1 MSVKAKYIIIALFA
15 WVFWARL
22 GEYRP
27 PSPLLWDEWTPI
39 GSYETK
45 AECDKKIEA
54 GANFNSKPPNA
65 YVFGVVQT
73 YRRPNGTILVTA
85 RKCLLDNIDPR
96 EKRN

>member
-1 MSVKAKYIIIALFA
+1 MSVKANYIIMALFG
-15 WVFWARL
+15 WVLWARL

-27 PSPLLWDEWTPI
+27 SSTLLWDEWTPI

-45 AECDKKIEA
+45 AECDKKMEA
-54 GANFNSKPPNA
+54 GINPNPKPPNA
-65 YVFGVVQT
+65 NVTVVVQT
-73 YRRPNGTILVTA
+73 YRRPNGTILVTT

>member
-1 MSVKAKYIIIALFA
+1 MSVKAKYIIMALFG
-15 WVFWARL
+15 WVIWARL

-27 PSPLLWDEWTPI
+27 PSPVVWDEWTPI
-39 GSYETK
+39 DRYETK
-45 AECDKKIEA
+45 AECDKNMEA
-54 GANFNSKPPNA
+54 DINPKRPNA

-73 YRRPNGTILVTA
+73 YIRKDGTILLTA